1 MVDVKT
7 LSNQLVFLEP
17 SRGSES
23 VRPYF
28 LINGKERLVKSAVC
42 LQFCVTRSNKFY
54 RENDLILWFFPW
66 NQTMLLVDSKESIFQ
81 FGEFTTNLWKN
92 WWRFGAHQILD
103 SGLPRHQIKC
113 HRQNDS
119 SLGRQ
124 AHQNVSQCYQ
134 LCYFWQIAIF
144 QSIQSWYH
152 WCIYFNELTYL
163 LNLN

>member
-54 RENDLILWFFPW
+54 RENDLIL
-66 NQTMLLVDSKESIFQ
+66 
-81 FGEFTTNLWKN
+81 
-92 WWRFGAHQILD
+92 
-103 SGLPRHQIKC
+103 
-113 HRQNDS
+113 
-119 SLGRQ
+119 
-124 AHQNVSQCYQ
+124 
-134 LCYFWQIAIF
+134 
-144 QSIQSWYH
+144 
-152 WCIYFNELTYL
+152 
-163 LNLN
+163 